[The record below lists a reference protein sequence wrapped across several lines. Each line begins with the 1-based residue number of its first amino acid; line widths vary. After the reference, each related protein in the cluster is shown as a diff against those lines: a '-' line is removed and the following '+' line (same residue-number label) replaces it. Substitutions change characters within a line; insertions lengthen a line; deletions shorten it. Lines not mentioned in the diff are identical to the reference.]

1 MLPHR
6 RRPRVRREHFRWLLG
21 RESVAGYE
29 SSPGKIRHFC
39 KRCGSH
45 IVSEKSGLDE
55 FILRVATLDSDPGM
69 RPVVHIWTSHDV
81 PWLEEVDLPKLAE
94 GFSST

>member
-1 MLPHR
+1 
-6 RRPRVRREHFRWLLG
+6 
-21 RESVAGYE
+21 
-29 SSPGKIRHFC
+29 
-39 KRCGSH
+39 
-45 IVSEKSGLDE
+45 
-55 FILRVATLDSDPGM
+55 M